1 MMRWINAAGAALL
14 VLACSS
20 AARADE
26 GMWTFHGFPLE
37 KANTTLN
44 TRLDQAWLDRVR
56 RATVRLSN
64 CTGSFVSGDGL
75 ILTNHHCV
83 VGCLAELSSKEK
95 SLVDDGFLARDRASE
110 KKCQTQVAD
119 VLTEMEDITAKVN
132 AATAGK
138 SDQAANDA
146 RKAELTKLESA
157 CEAQS
162 KLKCQAVTLYQGGQ
176 YWLYKYKRYTD
187 VRLAF
192 APEGSIAAFGG
203 DPDNFQFPRWCLDM
217 SVLRAY
223 ENGKPAKTPTFL
235 KINFA
240 GPADGDPVLV
250 SGHPGTTN
258 RLLTVA
264 QLKWQRNMEL
274 PNWLLRYSELRG
286 RYIQFSE
293 ESPENARIVGD
304 QIQGVENAIKVR
316 RKQLDALL
324 EDALFERKTAEEK
337 SLRAYVAANNELR
350 AAIGDPWADIEKVQA
365 EYSGNYLP
373 ILFIEQGAGF
383 QGRLVT
389 FARALVRGAAERAKP
404 NDQRFRE
411 FTDAALPRVEQQL
424 GAAVPV
430 YPELEKLRL
439 AFGFERMREWLGP
452 DHPVVRQLLSKE
464 SPTEL
469 ANRLVSGTKL
479 GDPAVRMALWKGGEA
494 AIAASDD
501 PLIVM
506 ARDLEP
512 AARKLR
518 KEFDDNVEA
527 PIDLASEKIA
537 RARFASLGTSVY
549 PDATFTLRL
558 NWGRVGGW
566 VENSKP
572 VHPFTRLQGVFDRAT
587 GAEPFKVPDSWLAVR
602 DQLDMTTL
610 FNLVTNN
617 DIVGGNSG
625 SPLISAKG
633 EVVGLLFDGNIHSIS
648 GSYWFDTEKN
658 RAVAVH
664 PAIMREALTKVYKAD
679 ALLKEMSGK

>member
-1 MMRWINAAGAALL
+1 MMRWIHAAGAALL
-14 VLACSS
+14 VLACS
-20 AARADE
+20 ATRADE

-37 KANTTLN
+37 RANTTLK
-44 TRLDQAWLDRVR
+44 TKLDQAWLDRVR

-64 CTGSFVSGDGL
+64 CTGSFVSGEGL
-75 ILTNHHCV
+75 VLTNHHCV
-83 VGCLAELSSKEK
+83 VSCLAELSSKEK

-119 VLTEMEDITAKVN
+119 VLTEMEDVTAKVN

-138 SDQAANDA
+138 SDQAANEA

-162 KLKCQAVTLYQGGQ
+162 KFKCQAVTLYQGGQ

-187 VRLAF
+187 VRIAF

-217 SVLRAY
+217 SVLRVY
-223 ENGKPAKTPTFL
+223 ENGKPAKTPDFL

-264 QLKWQRNMEL
+264 ELKWQRNMNL

-293 ESPENARIVGD
+293 ESPDNARIVSD
-304 QIQGVENAIKVR
+304 QIQTVENQIKVR

-324 EDALFERKTAEEK
+324 EDQLFERKLAEEK
-337 SLRAYVAANNELR
+337 SLRAYVAANDELR
-350 AAIGDPWADIEKVQA
+350 ATIGDPWTEIEKVQA
-365 EYSGNYLP
+365 EYAGNWLP
-373 ILFIEQGAGF
+373 VLFIEQAGGF
-383 QGRLVT
+383 QGRLAT
-389 FARALVRGAAERAKP
+389 YARALVRGAAERGKP

-411 FTDAALPRVEQQL
+411 FTDAALPRIEQQL
-424 GAAVPV
+424 GASVPV

-439 AFGFERMREWLGP
+439 AFGLERMREWLGP

-469 ANRLVSGTKL
+469 ADRLVSGTKL
-479 GDPAVRMALWKGGEA
+479 ADPAVRMALWKGGEA

-501 PLIVM
+501 PMIVM
-506 ARDLEP
+506 ARDIEP
-512 AARKLR
+512 TARKLR
-518 KEFDDNVEA
+518 KEFEDNVEA

-537 RARFASLGTSVY
+537 RARFAALGTSVY

-558 NWGRVGGW
+558 NWGKVGGW
-566 VENSKP
+566 VENGKP
-572 VHPFTRLQGVFDRAT
+572 VHPFTRLQGLFDRAT
-587 GAEPFKVPDSWLAVR
+587 GAEPFKVPDSWVAVR
-602 DQLDMTTL
+602 DQLDKDTL

-679 ALLKEMSGK
+679 ALLKEMSAK

>member
-1 MMRWINAAGAALL
+1 MTRWIHAAGAALL
-14 VLACSS
+14 VVLCS

-26 GMWTFHGFPLE
+26 GMWTFHGFPLD
-37 KANTTLN
+37 KANSTLK
-44 TRLDQAWLDRVR
+44 TKLDQAWLDRVR

-75 ILTNHHCV
+75 ILTNHHCI

-95 SLVDDGFLARDRASE
+95 SLVDDGFLARDRAAE

-119 VLTEMEDITAKVN
+119 VLTEMEDITAKIG

-138 SDQAANDA
+138 SDQAANEA

-192 APEGSIAAFGG
+192 APEHSVAAFGG

-217 SVLRAY
+217 GILRAY
-223 ENGKPAKTPTFL
+223 ENGKPAKTPDFL

-240 GPADGDPVLV
+240 GPAQGDPVLV
-250 SGHPGTTN
+250 SGHPGSTN

-264 QLKWQRNMEL
+264 QLKWQRNAVL

-286 RYIQFSE
+286 RYIRFAE
-293 ESPENARIVGD
+293 ESPENARITSD
-304 QIQGVENAIKVR
+304 QLQGVENAIKVR

-324 EDALFERKTAEEK
+324 EDELFERKVTEEK
-337 SLRAYVAANNELR
+337 SLRAYVAANEQLR
-350 AAIGDPWADIEKVQA
+350 ASLGDPWGDIEKVQA
-365 EYSGNYLP
+365 ENAGLYLP
-373 ILFIEQGAGF
+373 VLYIEQGAGF
-383 QGRLVT
+383 QGLLVSY
-389 FARALVRGAAERAKP
+389 ARTLVRGAAERAKP
-404 NDQRFRE
+404 NDQRLRE
-411 FTDAALPRVEQQL
+411 YTDAALPRIEQQL

-439 AFGFERMREWLGP
+439 AFGLERMREWLGP
-452 DHPVVRQLLSKE
+452 DHPAVRQLLSKE
-464 SPTEL
+464 SPDQL
-469 ANRLVSGTKL
+469 AKRLVGGTKL
-479 GDPAVRMALWKGGEA
+479 ADPAVRMALWKGGEA

-506 ARDLEP
+506 ARDIEP
-512 AARKLR
+512 TARALR
-518 KEFDDNVEA
+518 KEFDDRIEA

-537 RARFASLGTSVY
+537 RARFAALGTSVY

-558 NWGRVGGW
+558 NWGQVGGW
-566 VENSKP
+566 VENGKTIP
-572 VHPFTRLQGVFDRAT
+572 PFTRLSGLFERAT

-602 DQLDMTTL
+602 DQLDMNTL
-610 FNLVTNN
+610 FNLSTNN

-633 EVVGLLFDGNIHSIS
+633 EVVGLMFDGNIHSIS

-664 PAIMREALTKVYKAD
+664 PAIMREAMSKVYKAD
-679 ALLKEMSGK
+679 ALLKELAAK